1 MSLKKTS
8 LKISSTILS
17 PVPAVMVSC
26 RGLEA
31 PCNKDNIISIAMT
44 STLSTVPPLVHIS
57 LKDVRF
63 SYLQIKQSREYVI
76 NFAGENLCYA
86 VDWCGI
92 KSGKFV
98 DKFAECKLTPEPI
111 ANLST
116 AQAIREAPLSM
127 GCRVIDI
134 VKAGSYEVFVGEVV
148 SVEADPE
155 ILDCD
160 GKPDFQKIGLLSFN
174 NGKYYTLGKYM
185 GDLGF
190 SNRRLAAAL

>member
-1 MSLKKTS
+1 MSGKKVS

-17 PVPAVMVSC
+17 PAPAVMVSC

-31 PCNKDNIISIAMT
+31 PCDKDNIISIAMT
-44 STLSTVPPLVHIS
+44 STLSTIPPLVHIS
-57 LKDVRF
+57 IKDVRF
-63 SYLQIKQSREYVI
+63 SYLQIKQSMEYVI

-86 VDWCGI
+86 LDWCGI
-92 KSGKFV
+92 KSGKNV
-98 DKFAECKLTPEPI
+98 DKFAECQLTPEPI

-116 AQAIREAPLSM
+116 ARAIGESPLSM

-155 ILDCD
+155 ILD
-160 GKPDFQKIGLLSFN
+160 GSRKPDFHKIALLSYT
-174 NGKYYTLGKYM
+174 NGKYYTLGRHM

-190 SNRRLAAAL
+190 SGRAQAAAV